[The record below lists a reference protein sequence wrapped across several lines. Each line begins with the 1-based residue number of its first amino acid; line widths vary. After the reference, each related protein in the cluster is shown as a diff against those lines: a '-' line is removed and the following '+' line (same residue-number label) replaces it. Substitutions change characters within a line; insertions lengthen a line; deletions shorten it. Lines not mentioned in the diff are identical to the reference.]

1 MRLYDTSTA
10 PNPRRVRIFLAEKG
24 VTIPLVPVDIGAREN
39 HSAKYRGK
47 NPLGEVPMLEL
58 DDGTCIAESVA
69 ICRYLEEIHPE
80 PPLMGRG
87 AREAALVEMWQRR
100 MELQI
105 LLPILQCFR
114 NTHEFARGRTKQVP
128 EYGEVC
134 RETALERMRWVD
146 GILADREFVAGD
158 RFTIADITLLCAID
172 FGRVVKLRIPSDLTH
187 LSRWHAAVSI
197 RPSAKA

>member
-1 MRLYDTSTA
+1 MRLHDTSTA

-24 VTIPLVPVDIGAREN
+24 VTIPLVPVDIGARANQAAEF
-39 HSAKYRGK
+39 REK
-47 NPLGEVPMLEL
+47 NPLGEVPLLEL

-69 ICRYLEEIHPE
+69 ICRYFEELHPE

-134 RETALERMRWVD
+134 RETALERMCWVD

-172 FGRVVKLRIPSDLTH
+172 FGRVVKLRPPSELAH
-187 LSRWHAAVSI
+187 LSRWHAAVSA